1 MLTAISVCNI
11 DRVQVLY
18 LMSTVVEAFYA
29 MSTAIK
35 FQLCYIDYNGSQ
47 YMQYEL
53 IEVGICNVTAVE
65 VELCNV
71 ECG

>member
-29 MSTAIK
+29 MLTTIK

-71 ECG
+71 DCG